1 MPPDLRTAREDHA
14 PGDLAPEYTNG
25 SHPAAMNARAVLH
38 CEHVD
43 GRNRITRM
51 RSHGQIV
58 LRPTQPTGFE
68 PWAHR
73 STTAARV
80 SISAGTAGPL
90 GGDRL
95 TLDVHVGPG
104 STLVLNE
111 ISATLALP
119 GTSGE
124 QSIITYTVRVDEGA
138 TLIWLPEPVIA
149 ARDCDHRQD
158 IRVDLAADA
167 RFFLRESLIT
177 GRHGE
182 EPGNIQQHVRVVRD
196 GEPVYD
202 QNLRLGSRFAGWDSP
217 SVTDRSRSVGSI
229 VVVDPGSTLGAGRAD
244 LIDHD
249 TVSLGLADDVV
260 QVTAVAAD
268 SLTLARSLDEALR
281 RLGPPWS
288 PGRPPPAPS
297 DATRPDR
304 DVPRTAATAD
314 GRHEPPEETP

>member
-1 MPPDLRTAREDHA
+1 MA
-14 PGDLAPEYTNG
+14 
-25 SHPAAMNARAVLH
+25 SRAVLH
-38 CEHVD
+38 CESVD

-58 LRPTQPTGFE
+58 LRPTRPKGDE

-73 STTAARV
+73 SASAARV
-80 SISAGTAGPL
+80 SIAAGSAGPL

-95 TLDVHVGPG
+95 ALDVHVGPG
-104 STLVLNE
+104 AVLVLNE

-124 QSIITYTVRVDEGA
+124 QSVITYTVRVDEGA

-158 IRVDLAADA
+158 IHIDLASDA
-167 RFFLRESLIT
+167 RLFLRESLIT

-182 EPGNIQQHVRVVRD
+182 ESGNIQQHVRVVRD

-202 QNLRLGSRFAGWDSP
+202 QNLRLGSRFPGWDSP

-229 VVVDPGSTLGAGRAD
+229 IVVDPGTTLGAGRAD
-244 LIDHD
+244 LIDDD

-268 SLTLARSLDEALR
+268 SLTLSRSLDEALR
-281 RLGPPWS
+281 RLGPPWA
-288 PGRPPPAPS
+288 PHGPPA
-297 DATRPDR
+297 R
-304 DVPRTAATAD
+304 AA
-314 GRHEPPEETP
+314 PPTTTDHSQQPLEEQT